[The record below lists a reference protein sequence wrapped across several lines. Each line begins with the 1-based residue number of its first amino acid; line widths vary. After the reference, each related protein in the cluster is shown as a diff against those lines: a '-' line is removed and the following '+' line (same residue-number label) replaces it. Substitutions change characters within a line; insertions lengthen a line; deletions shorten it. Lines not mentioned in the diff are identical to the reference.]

1 MFNANL
7 NSIQEKLFDFI
18 IFISYT
24 LILFS
29 FLGFSH
35 SAPKYLENIDYYFRI
50 YICLFLIWR
59 FNPFR
64 SKFQFTSL
72 DAKISFNAG
81 LFILAS
87 TALNEYL
94 KFVEVD
100 IVTKIKQEFFNNY

>member
-18 IFISYT
+18 IFISYA

-64 SKFQFTSL
+64 KIIFTEL
-72 DAKISFNAG
+72 DRKIAFNAG
-81 LFILAS
+81 LFILTT
-87 TALNEYL
+87 TALNKYL
-94 KFVEVD
+94 VNAEGKFQ
-100 IVTKIKQEFFNNY
+100 KLKQSIIPN